1 MKKEIEVIK
10 KKLPSAKNIAI
21 LCHVHPDGDTIGSAL
36 ALFHYF
42 KSKGKN
48 VNVISPNDYHKF
60 LDWMPESDKIS
71 VYSKSKNKNEIEAVI
86 MNADVVFCIDFNAS
100 NRIDELE
107 PFYLKS
113 KAFKIL
119 IDHHALPKKFSDITI
134 SDTHVSSTAEL
145 IYDFLIGISGNKKSI
160 TKEIGEC
167 LYVGILTDTG
177 SFSYSCSYKTHF
189 ITSELIKAGVNT
201 NHVNQLV
208 YSHYSEERIRLLG
221 YCLSEKLV
229 VMNELKTAYFSLTRD
244 EQIKY
249 KYRYGDTEGIVNYA
263 LSINGINL
271 AAIIVERTGEIK
283 FSFRS
288 KGDFDVSKMARE
300 YYNGGGHNNAA
311 GGFLKVTLNE
321 AVEYFVKIVK
331 KYPKI

>member
-1 MKKEIEVIK
+1 MEKEIKKIK
-10 KKLPSAKNIAI
+10 SKLHTAKNITI
-21 LCHVHPDGDTIGSAL
+21 LCHVHPDGDAIGSAL

-42 KSKGKN
+42 KSRGKN
-48 VNVISPNDYHKF
+48 VNVISPNDFHKF

-71 VYSKSKNKNEIEAVI
+71 VYSKNKNKNEIEAAI
-86 MNADVVFCIDFNAS
+86 TNADIIFCIDFNAS
-100 NRIDELE
+100 DRIDELE
-107 PFYLKS
+107 PVYLKS

-119 IDHHALPKKFSDITI
+119 IDHHIQPQKFTDITI
-134 SDTHVSSTAEL
+134 SNTNVSSTAEL
-145 IYDFLIGISGNKKSI
+145 IYNVIIKISGSKKNI

-177 SFSYSCSYKTHF
+177 SFSYSCSYKTHL
-189 ITSELIKAGVNT
+189 ITSELIKAGVN
-201 NHVNQLV
+201 NNYVNQLV
-208 YSHYSEERIRLLG
+208 FSRYSEDRVRLLG

-229 VMNELKTAYFSLTRD
+229 VIPELNTAYFTLTRE

-263 LSINGINL
+263 LAINGINL

-288 KGDFDVSKMARE
+288 KGNFNVSKMAVNHF
-300 YYNGGGHNNAA
+300 NGGGHNNAS
-311 GGFLKVTLNE
+311 GGFLKTPLNE
-321 AVEYFVKIVK
+321 AVEYFIKTIK
-331 KYPKI
+331 KYPEI